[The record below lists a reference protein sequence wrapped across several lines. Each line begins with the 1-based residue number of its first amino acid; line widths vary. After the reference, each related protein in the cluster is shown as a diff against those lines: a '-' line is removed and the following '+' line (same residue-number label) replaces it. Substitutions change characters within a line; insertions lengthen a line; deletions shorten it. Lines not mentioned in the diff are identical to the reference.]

1 MARRYVAVKAGTAHL
16 RHMSEVMMRVRM
28 SAELHARLR
37 EASHDRRT
45 SMNALVLEALNG
57 LLRADAKVVG
67 GKLSWIKKAAAK
79 PATDSPANMELKAE
93 LEALKKRVLRL
104 EHGLKK

>member
-1 MARRYVAVKAGTAHL
+1 
-16 RHMSEVMMRVRM
+16 MSEVMMRVRM
-28 SAELHARLR
+28 SAELHAKLR

-67 GKLSWIKKAAAK
+67 GKLSWIKKAANEAAAAAH
-79 PATDSPANMELKAE
+79 PTNAE
-93 LEALKKRVLRL
+93 LHAEIEALKKRVISL
-104 EHGLKK
+104 ERNK